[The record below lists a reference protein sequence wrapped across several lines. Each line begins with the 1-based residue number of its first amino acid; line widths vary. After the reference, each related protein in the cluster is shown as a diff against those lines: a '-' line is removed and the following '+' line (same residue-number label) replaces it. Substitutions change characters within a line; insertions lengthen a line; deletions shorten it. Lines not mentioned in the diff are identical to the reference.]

1 MIKLLIAVLT
11 IGSVTLPAQGRVILP
26 SIFATEFCSL
36 RDRGLGY
43 KDSLEMAA
51 KGAMIEGEPKRVL
64 FHGVLVD
71 DDVLKAYE
79 AAKIICPQH
88 MATTF

>member
-1 MIKLLIAVLT
+1 
-11 IGSVTLPAQGRVILP
+11 
-26 SIFATEFCSL
+26 
-36 RDRGLGY
+36 
-43 KDSLEMAA
+43 
-51 KGAMIEGEPKRVL
+51 MIEGEPKRVL